1 MRVITIC
8 AEKGG
13 VGKSTTSTNL
23 AAGLAEMGKTVI
35 LIDLD
40 AQGNAGIALGLMAG
54 GHTGRST
61 AELLMKEE
69 SLQDLLIEVRDNL
82 FIVPGSRRLYG
93 IQKALVEGRAVD
105 RRLQHALKD
114 LVNVDFVIIDSP
126 PANNILHDN
135 AYMCSTEIIV
145 PVETQIFSAKGLKDI
160 KTTIR
165 EIREDNPEIDITGI
179 LITKYDSQRNQDRAY
194 AEVIREEFGS
204 VVFPTEIPDT
214 VRLSEAQA
222 AGKSIFEYQRWG
234 KAATAYRKMCV
245 EVLERG
251 Q

>member
-1 MRVITIC
+1 MRVITIS

-13 VGKSTTSTNL
+13 VGKTTTAVNL
-23 AAGLAEMGKTVI
+23 AAGLAEQGKTVI
-35 LIDLD
+35 IVDLD
-40 AQGNAGIALGLMAG
+40 AQGNAGIALGLKPG
-54 GHTGRST
+54 GYSGKSS

-69 SLQDLLIEVRDNL
+69 SLQDLLLEVRDNL
-82 FIVPGSRRLYG
+82 YIVPGSRRLYG
-93 IQKALVEGRAVD
+93 IQKSLVEGRAVD

-135 AYMCSTEIIV
+135 AYMCSTEVIV
-145 PVETQIFSAKGLKDI
+145 PVETKIFSAKGLKDI

-179 LITKYDSQRNQDRAY
+179 LITKFDAQRIQDRAY
-194 AEVIREEFGS
+194 ADVIREEFGQI
-204 VVFPTEIPDT
+204 VFSAEIPET
-214 VRLSEAQA
+214 VRVSEAQA
-222 AGKSIFEYQRWG
+222 AGKSIFEYNRWG
-234 KAATAYRKMCV
+234 KAASAYRKICT

-251 Q
+251 L